1 MTPSVT
7 GQSGAA
13 AQVANTAPR
22 PVYPSTIAQLVG
34 GSAANTA
41 SRQGYDTAAIRAVLA
56 HARQR
61 EPGLS
66 LLMLSTADGRAIAE
80 DSSLPID
87 GRRLAAMA
95 NSFLTLGETVSR
107 ELALDKAEYATICTP
122 LGNVVLIRIPADS
135 PLTLTA
141 VADSALNLAVLRFH
155 ARECGARLGAV
166 LNG

>member
-1 MTPSVT
+1 MNPGVT
-7 GQSGAA
+7 GQPGPAA
-13 AQVANTAPR
+13 LPAHTTQR
-22 PVYPSTIAQLVG
+22 PLSSSTIAQLVG
-34 GSAANTA
+34 SSTAHAAA
-41 SRQGYDTAAIRAVLA
+41 RPGHDTAAIKAVLA
-56 HARQR
+56 QARQR

-122 LGNVVLIRIPADS
+122 LGNVVLIRILADS

-141 VADSALNLAVLRFH
+141 VADSALNLAVLLFH

>member
-1 MTPSVT
+1 MNPGVT
-7 GQSGAA
+7 GQPGPAA
-13 AQVANTAPR
+13 LPAHTTQR
-22 PVYPSTIAQLVG
+22 PLSSSTIAQLVG
-34 GSAANTA
+34 SSTAHAAA
-41 SRQGYDTAAIRAVLA
+41 RPDHDTAAIKAVLA
-56 HARQR
+56 QARQR

-122 LGNVVLIRIPADS
+122 LGNVVLIRILADS

-141 VADSALNLAVLRFH
+141 VADSALNLAVLLFH